1 MTEYAGEKALETALC
16 DRIAGRNR
24 AELGQILVRNS
35 STKFHSF
42 ADLIGDK
49 EFTVLQDKSE
59 WNQHKN
65 LLVDISGG
73 MTPDIVIRSKATNQN
88 RIIIEVKNAASLGY
102 GRVDSQ
108 VIRYF
113 LHLLGT
119 TLQDAS
125 KTDIRRALILAAPD
139 SWFDV
144 ARNREDW
151 QYFLD
156 TYKDIARAFD
166 ITLGEIRLPLPET
179 GSG

>member
-1 MTEYAGEKALETALC
+1 MTEYSDEKALETVLC
-16 DRIAGRNR
+16 DRIAGKKR
-24 AELGQILVRNS
+24 AELEQILIHKSN
-35 STKFHSF
+35 TEFHDL
-42 ADLIGDK
+42 AALIGDR
-49 EFTVLQDKSE
+49 EFTVLQDRSE

-73 MTPDIVIRSKATNQN
+73 MTPDIVIRSNATNQN
-88 RIIIEVKNAASLGY
+88 RIIIEVKSSAPLGC

-139 SWFDV
+139 CWFDV
-144 ARNREDW
+144 ARNRDDW

-166 ITLGEIRLPLPET
+166 ITLGEIRLPLLHST
-179 GSG
+179 